1 MSMNPSLQPVQIAF
15 YAVLGAL
22 GCLIIGYNYRF
33 SLIGKSGAHVSP
45 APIIG
50 GTLAF
55 YGASKLFSS
64 SWVLLF
70 LVLDYTIPAM
80 ILGTVFAAIQELN
93 YKRKSTWIYKSS
105 YSENHF
111 LESGHGVISLAHE
124 LPLGI
129 TTLDGRKH
137 LTSPIHPELGIP
149 LPDGLEFIPE
159 EFQDLV
165 LVYGEKASEAAK
177 TKETVLISL
186 RGIRRQR
193 D

>member
-1 MSMNPSLQPVQIAF
+1 MNPSLQPVQIAF

-33 SLIGKSGAHVSP
+33 SLIGKAGTHVSP

-50 GTLAF
+50 GALAV
-55 YGASKLFSS
+55 YGTSKLIDSR
-64 SWVLLF
+64 WVLLF

-80 ILGTVFAAIQELN
+80 ILGTVFATLQELN
-93 YKRKSTWIYKSS
+93 YKRKSIWIYKSS
-105 YSENHF
+105 HSENHF
-111 LESGHGVISLAHE
+111 LETGHCVISLVHE
-124 LPLGI
+124 QSLGI

-137 LTSPIHPELGIP
+137 LASPIHPELGIP

-159 EFQDLV
+159 DFKDMV
-165 LVYGEKASEAAK
+165 IVYGEKTSEAAK

-186 RGIRRQR
+186 RGIRKQG